1 MPLQMHF
8 FLNNQW
14 LLLILFFSF
23 RRLLFEYFKFNSI
36 SYNIFTISIVPLLNP
51 NTPYSDKSKASYVEQ
66 AMTGLLLGDGVLVK
80 KKYKNGKYI
89 FKIHSM

>member
-51 NTPYSDKSKASYVEQ
+51 NTPYYDKSKASYVEK

-80 KKYKNGKYI
+80 KKIQKWEVHI
-89 FKIHSM
+89 